1 MKHRMSAA
9 KLIVSSYGDSF
20 DPTTQKPPHTLA
32 KNLDPGGVIQ
42 KLLDSYVHLWLSA
55 NGRSSEDALDDAR
68 AHIGTSLST
77 ALGKTYEIM
86 SDKSFYDIVYDDAGN
101 PIGHDTAAWVYVNKA
116 PLFKSIPQRPRI
128 NMYGCIFL
136 GVIPE

>member
-55 NGRSSEDALDDAR
+55 NGRSSEDALDDGR
-68 AHIGTSLST
+68 HDRPDHR
-77 ALGKTYEIM
+77 LGG
-86 SDKSFYDIVYDDAGN
+86 DAGK
-101 PIGHDTAAWVYVNKA
+101 GRH
-116 PLFKSIPQRPRI
+116 R
-128 NMYGCIFL
+128 
-136 GVIPE
+136 